1 MFTIIQ
7 NTALPY
13 HPNGKEAQF
22 YLHNFICNKKGF
34 PVKKSP

>member
-13 HPNGKEAQF
+13 HPNGKGAQF

-34 PVKKSP
+34 SVKKSP

>member
-13 HPNGKEAQF
+13 HSKGKGAQF
-22 YLHNFICNKKGF
+22 YLHKFICNKKGL
-34 PVKKSP
+34 SR